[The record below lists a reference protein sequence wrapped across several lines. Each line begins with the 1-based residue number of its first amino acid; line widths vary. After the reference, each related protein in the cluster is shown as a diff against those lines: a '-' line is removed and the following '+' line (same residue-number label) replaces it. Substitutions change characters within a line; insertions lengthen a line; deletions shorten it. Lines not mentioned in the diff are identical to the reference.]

1 MTATTAE
8 KLTPAQTALL
18 DRITLDGPV
27 YGVAVPKSAD
37 EASLNTARALVRKG
51 LLTESQD
58 GGRAA
63 PKFDLVEVKYED
75 VPTATRRER
84 EQAAVYNLGHAK
96 ASLSKGLRALAGKLR
111 RLPGSARVALAGKLR
126 RLPGSATRATR
137 ALTHPALA
145 PHYTDP
151 NKRAQKIKAK
161 ARRRAKNRVAAKSRR
176 VNRLRSR

>member
-18 DRITLDGPV
+18 DRIALNGPV

-37 EASLNTARALVRKG
+37 EASLNTARALARKG

-63 PKFDLVEVKYED
+63 PKFDLAESKLAEPKPVRKHEV
-75 VPTATRRER
+75 
-84 EQAAVYNLGHAK
+84 EQAAVYAPRR
-96 ASLSKGLRALAGKLR
+96 SLSKGLRALAGKLR
-111 RLPGSARVALAGKLR
+111 RLLGGVAGK
-126 RLPGSATRATR
+126 SR
-137 ALTHPALA
+137 ALTRPQLRA
-145 PHYTDP
+145 HYVDP
-151 NKRAQKIKAK
+151 NKRAQKVNAK

>member
-1 MTATTAE
+1 VTTATAE

-18 DRITLDGPV
+18 DRIILDGPV
-27 YGVAVPKSAD
+27 YGVAVPKDAD
-37 EASLNTARALVRKG
+37 EANLNTARALVRKG

-63 PKFDLVEVKYED
+63 PKFDLVEVEYEG
-75 VPTATRRER
+75 VPTATRDYER
-84 EQAAVYNLGHAK
+84 QIQILPETPPQEGP
-96 ASLSKGLRALAGKLR
+96 LSRGLKKLATALR
-111 RLPGSARVALAGKLR
+111 RLPKKAARTARG
-126 RLPGSATRATR
+126 
-137 ALTHPALA
+137 LTHPELA

-151 NKRAQKIKAK
+151 NKRAQKVKAK

>member
-37 EASLNTARALVRKG
+37 EASLNTARALARKG

-63 PKFDLVEVKYED
+63 PKFDLAESKLAEPKPVRHE
-75 VPTATRRER
+75 A
-84 EQAAVYNLGHAK
+84 EQAAVYAPRR
-96 ASLSKGLRALAGKLR
+96 SLSKGLRALAGKLR
-111 RLPGSARVALAGKLR
+111 RLPGRVAGK
-126 RLPGSATRATR
+126 SR
-137 ALTHPALA
+137 ALTRPQLRA
-145 PHYTDP
+145 HYVDP
-151 NKRAQKIKAK
+151 NKRAQKVNAK

>member
-1 MTATTAE
+1 MTTATAE

-63 PKFDLVEVKYED
+63 PKFDLVEVEYDE
-75 VPTATRRER
+75 VPTATRDYERQLQTYDLER
-84 EQAAVYNLGHAK
+84 EK
-96 ASLSKGLRALAGKLR
+96 TSLSEGLRTLAGKLR
-111 RLPGSARVALAGKLR
+111 LLPKKAAGT
-126 RLPGSATRATR
+126 AR

-151 NKRAQKIKAK
+151 SKRAQKVKAK
-161 ARRRAKNRVAAKSRR
+161 DRRRAKNRVAAKSRR